1 MSLRFTIA
9 LVLSL
14 ICLATPAWAD
24 FKVGVEADN
33 RAADFTG
40 PVARVI
46 EGDTIEV
53 LHDHHPERIRLS
65 GIDCPEKG
73 QAFGLLAEHVA
84 SDLVF
89 RKQVTLRTH
98 GLDEYGRTTGDV
110 ILPDGM
116 NLNQELVR
124 QGLCWWY
131 RDYAPD
137 DTVLEGLEKKA
148 REAKKGLWADPQ
160 PVPPWEWRKKK

>member
-1 MSLRFTIA
+1 MDAS
-9 LVLSL
+9 
-14 ICLATPAWAD
+14 
-24 FKVGVEADN
+24 N

-40 PVARVI
+40 PVVRVLDDGTTEI
-46 EGDTIEV
+46 
-53 LHDHHPERIRLS
+53 LHNHHSEHIRLS

-89 RKQVTLRTH
+89 RKEVTLQTH
-98 GLDEYGRTTGDV
+98 GLDEYGRTIGDV

-131 RDYAPD
+131 RKYAPG
-137 DTVLEGLEKKA
+137 DTVLEGPEHEA

-160 PVPPWEWRKKK
+160 PVPPWEWRKLRRARR